1 MAKYGSSSVAIYVAS
16 SGGTTY
22 NVTSYVDTI
31 GGQKITSITEPTHT
45 FGDSWEEATPVGLS
59 RGEPFDIEGHYDDT
73 ATSGPHAL
81 FSAVDR
87 GTTDSTRSV
96 IVGLGGSKFFSM
108 TARLT
113 GYETIAT
120 NGKLTRYRASFL
132 PTGTVAWTTSTSGVP
147 A

>member
-1 MAKYGSSSVAIYVAS
+1 MSKYGSSSVAIYIAS
-16 SGGTTY
+16 SGGTSY
-22 NVTSYVDTI
+22 NVTSYIDTI

-45 FGDSWEEATPVGLS
+45 FGDSWEEHTPVGLS
-59 RGEPFDIEGHYDDT
+59 RAEPFDIEGHYDDT

-81 FSAVDR
+81 FSVIDR
-87 GTTDSTRSV
+87 GTTDATRA
-96 IVGLGGSKFFSM
+96 ITVGFGGTKYFAC

-113 GYETIAT
+113 AYELLPT

-132 PTGTVAWTTSTSGVP
+132 PTGTAAWTTSTSGVP